1 MSGAA
6 KLPFEWKHVT
16 IFFGNSVVH
25 DLSDCV
31 PVLVCEDVS
40 NVYVLGAVELFV
52 EVLRL
57 FHKVIVFH

>member
-16 IFFGNSVVH
+16 IFFGNSVVY
-25 DLSDCV
+25 DLSDCI

-40 NVYVLGAVELFV
+40 NVYIFGTVELFV

-57 FHKVIVFH
+57 FHQVRVFH